1 MVTSELAAARR
12 DHLREDRDRFERVLE
27 ASGLGLWELDLDSGE
42 FIVDGRC
49 TTVLGYG
56 PGELEASWA
65 TGVAIIHPDDAVPV
79 SRVFEAHLRG
89 ETPMLEYETRM
100 LTQARTWTWVAGR
113 GRLIRDGAGRP
124 THISGTLKNID
135 AERAVREQLADSARA
150 LEHQATHDPL
160 TDLPNRRGFARALD
174 ALLDSARAE
183 GRSHALC
190 YLDLDHFK
198 LLNDSC
204 GHAAGD
210 ALLRR
215 LPGLWTPGLPPD
227 AVLARLGGDEF
238 ALLLPDCGLESAE
251 ALAGALRAALRAQP
265 FEWHSRRFTLDV
277 SAGIARVD
285 AASPSA
291 AAAIG
296 AADAACY
303 LAKER
308 GPGRV
313 HVSWPNDLALRRRRG
328 EMRTVVRLKQA
339 LAEDRLHLEAMSVAR
354 LDGREDPRHHELLLR
369 MTAPGGEAIPAGAFL
384 PAAARWQ
391 LMPEVDRWVLRHA
404 IGALGAALP
413 RNPALLGHRFGLN
426 LAADSLDPG
435 LPARVRELLD
445 EARVPG
451 ALLYFEL
458 TETAALAN
466 PTLAAEVFR
475 ELRAL
480 GCQTALDDFGTG
492 AASFAYLKQ
501 LPLDWL
507 KVDGSFVRG
516 LPDSRVDRAIL
527 RAVVDVAR
535 ELGLLTVAE
544 YVENDAVRR
553 CCEEIGV
560 DYGQGWAIARPC
572 ALDEVLGAS
581 RAPPPRIEARL

>member
-1 MVTSELAAARR
+1 MVTHAVAGR
-12 DHLREDRDRFERVLE
+12 DRLREDCDRFERVLE

-49 TTVLGYG
+49 AAVLGYG
-56 PGELEASWA
+56 AGELEASWA

-113 GRLIRDGAGRP
+113 GRLIRDGSGRP

-135 AERAVREQLADSARA
+135 AERAVRDQLAAAAQA

-174 ALLDSARAE
+174 ALLDSARTG

-215 LPGLWTPGLPPD
+215 LPGLWTPALPPG

-238 ALLLPDCGLESAE
+238 ALLLPDCALDSAGARAE
-251 ALAGALRAALRAQP
+251 ALRAALRAQP

-277 SAGIARVD
+277 SAGIARLD
-285 AASPSA
+285 ASSPSA
-291 AAAIG
+291 AAALA

-339 LAEDRLHLEAMSVAR
+339 LTEDRFRLEAMSVAR
-354 LDGREDPRHHELLLR
+354 LDGREAPRHHELLLR
-369 MTAPGGEAIPAGAFL
+369 MTAPGGDTIAAGAFL

-391 LMPEVDRWVLRHA
+391 LMPEIDRWVLRHA
-404 IGALGAALP
+404 IGMLGMALP
-413 RNPALLGHRFGLN
+413 RNPAILDHRFGIN
-426 LAADSLDPG
+426 LSSDSLDPA
-435 LPARVRELLD
+435 LPLRVRQLL
-445 EARVPG
+445 EAARVPG
-451 ALLYFEL
+451 TLLYFEL
-458 TETAALAN
+458 TETAAVANLA
-466 PTLAAEVFR
+466 LAAQVFR

-535 ELGLLTVAE
+535 ELGLRTVAE
-544 YVENDAVRR
+544 YVESDAVRR
-553 CCEEIGV
+553 CCENIGL

-572 ALDEVLGAS
+572 ALETLLEAPAALP
-581 RAPPPRIEARL
+581 RAQARS